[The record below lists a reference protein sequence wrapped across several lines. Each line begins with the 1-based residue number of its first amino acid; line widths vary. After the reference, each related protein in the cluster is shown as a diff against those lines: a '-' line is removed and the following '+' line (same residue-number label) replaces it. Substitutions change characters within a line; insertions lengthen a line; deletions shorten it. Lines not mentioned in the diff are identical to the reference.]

1 MDCHQ
6 QNQCCKNLPCF
17 NLLTYETD
25 TNSVCQQHQNSLW
38 TEVSRCPHVGGFEC
52 VCKPQKHTRHT
63 DVVQFVQMR
72 KALLSSIKQNKGS
85 RGPAAPTLDAQRERR
100 ETRGEE
106 VNKIYH
112 EHSQWSVKYVSHS
125 SQKNFLL
132 LVKWFDMM
140 QSLIAELRNM
150 IWID

>member
-6 QNQCCKNLPCF
+6 QNQYCKNLPCF

-25 TNSVCQQHQNSLW
+25 TNCEFQQHQNSLW
-38 TEVSRCPHVGGFEC
+38 TSVQMSPCRGICIRLQWNA
-52 VCKPQKHTRHT
+52 QKHTSHT

-72 KALLSSIKQNKGS
+72 KALLSSIKQNEGS
-85 RGPAAPTLDAQRERR
+85 TGPTAPTLDAQRETGD
-100 ETRGEE
+100 EGEE

-112 EHSQWSVKYVSHS
+112 EHSQWSVKKVSHS
-125 SQKNFLL
+125 SQKNLLL
-132 LVKWFDMM
+132 LVKWFGRM
-140 QSLIAELRNM
+140 QSLISGPRNM